1 MIEQS
6 KKCQKN
12 CDTLL
17 DVSVSSLRR
26 GHANL
31 LCIVPILA
39 DDPRGVPLYWH
50 VNPFKQKNFPLKLF
64 MGALFN
70 KILIFTIISLIYI
83 ISLFFS

>member
-1 MIEQS
+1 MIF
-6 KKCQKN
+6 KKVEKLVRMRALTAKKRDPRRWTVVRNRQKN

-39 DDPRGVPLYWH
+39 DDPRGVP
-50 VNPFKQKNFPLKLF
+50 
-64 MGALFN
+64 
-70 KILIFTIISLIYI
+70 I
-83 ISLFFS
+83 